1 MREFKSYTLFLL
13 IARAP
18 IFTSV
23 HCVFTVCS
31 LCVHCVP
38 SCIPCQECL
47 FHKALLFQIVTPAEG
62 KQTCHTQSCR
72 GGKEGK
78 GIRPMLD
85 QYGPM
90 SSLKASPPGTQSTRS
105 RTSRTRSD
113 PLLSRHPV
121 KQKNSRAPVRSHT
134 SDNLFFLLTVFGEGT
149 CRVVA
154 VLSGETSIVGVPVK
168 EVRTL
173 MRNRNRTELHFR
185 AL

>member
-1 MREFKSYTLFLL
+1 MRALPFLPVCTVCAL
-13 IARAP
+13 C
-18 IFTSV
+18 V

-62 KQTCHTQSCR
+62 KQTCHKQSCR

-105 RTSRTRSD
+105 RTSHPAQGPIRSW
-113 PLLSRHPV
+113 LKALILVSGHAV
-121 KQKNSRAPVRSHT
+121 KQTKTQGPQSRAAHAKDV
-134 SDNLFFLLTVFGEGT
+134 FF
-149 CRVVA
+149 
-154 VLSGETSIVGVPVK
+154 
-168 EVRTL
+168 
-173 MRNRNRTELHFR
+173 
-185 AL
+185 